1 MQIMVTITQNNR
13 NPEMLAA
20 VRRDSL
26 FCLFVLALSHAAA
39 ARGFEFAWQA
49 RTIFATDSAGED
61 RVFAHPAAED
71 GDAKGLREA
80 CIGARHVVST
90 TGRRV
95 QARILSA
102 TKENAPRHC
111 RRLLGQALGTHF
123 LINFAASI

>member
-71 GDAKGLREA
+71 GIEKGFRIA
-80 CIGARHVVST
+80 RPRARHVVST

-95 QARILSA
+95 QARILGA

-111 RRLLGQALGTHF
+111 RRLLGQAPGTHF
-123 LINFAASI
+123 LINFAVSI